1 MPYVLRRCLLIIP
14 TVLGVS
20 FLGFAMANLAPGDPA
35 EQFIR
40 RVSDRP
46 ATPDEIREVRH
57 DLGLDRPLVAQFGHW
72 MQRAAQGDL
81 GISYST
87 RQPVADELR
96 RRIPN
101 TFQLA
106 LPAALLALLIAIP
119 LGSLSALRQ
128 GHASDQVVRVGAMAG
143 ASMPSFWLAL
153 MLILVFSVN
162 LSVLPVAGR
171 GGLET
176 FVLPVV
182 TLALEPAAV
191 MARFTRSTMLETLDE
206 DYIRTARAKG
216 LSGWVV
222 ITRHALRNALIP
234 VLTYFGNR
242 LGGLLTAA
250 VIVETIFVWPGV
262 GRLTVDAVTQRDYP
276 MIQGAVVYAG
286 LTLALVNLL
295 VDVSYRLI
303 DPRIGLGRRAEAQA

>member
-1 MPYVLRRCLLIIP
+1 
-14 TVLGVS
+14 
-20 FLGFAMANLAPGDPA
+20 
-35 EQFIR
+35 
-40 RVSDRP
+40 
-46 ATPDEIREVRH
+46 
-57 DLGLDRPLVAQFGHW
+57 
-72 MQRAAQGDL
+72 
-81 GISYST
+81 
-87 RQPVADELR
+87 
-96 RRIPN
+96 
-101 TFQLA
+101 
-106 LPAALLALLIAIP
+106 
-119 LGSLSALRQ
+119 
-128 GHASDQVVRVGAMAG
+128 MAG

-206 DYIRTARAKG
+206 SYIRTARAKG

-234 VLTYFGNR
+234 VMTYFGNR

-286 LTLALVNLL
+286 LTLALVNLV
-295 VDVSYRLI
+295 VDISYRMI
-303 DPRIGLGRRAEAQA
+303 DPRIGLGQRAQVQA